1 MGRVIAVY
9 NQKGGVGKTTTV
21 VNLAAALGL
30 LKQNVLVIDMDP
42 QANSTSGLGLDKNED
57 EPDIYTVLS
66 GEEPASR
73 AIRETSAKNVRI
85 LPSSSALAGLEVEAV
100 DRSDRAALLRA
111 QTEILRDAYDY
122 LLIDCPPSLG
132 LLSLNALCA
141 ADSVIIPIQTE
152 YYALEGVGQLSETI
166 DLVRES
172 LHPVLALEGA
182 LLTMYDGR
190 NNLSKEVE
198 DEVRKYFG
206 EQVFRTV
213 IPRNIRLAEAPSYGE
228 SVFTYDRLSKG
239 ARTYMKLGKELLK
252 KNRG

>member
-66 GEEPASR
+66 GEEAASR
-73 AIRETSAKNVRI
+73 AIQETSAKNVRI

-172 LHPVLALEGA
+172 LHPALALEGA

>member
-100 DRSDRAALLRA
+100 DRSDRAALLCA

-172 LHPVLALEGA
+172 LHPALALEGA

>member
-30 LKQNVLVIDMDP
+30 LKQQVLVIDMDP
-42 QANSTSGLGLDKNED
+42 QANSTSGLGLEKNED
-57 EPDIYTVLS
+57 FPDVYMVLS
-66 GEEPASR
+66 GEESASH
-73 AIRETSAKNVRI
+73 AIQETSAKNVRI

-100 DRSDRAALLRA
+100 ERTDRAQMLRA
-111 QTEILRDAYDY
+111 QTEALRSSYDY

-166 DLVRES
+166 DLVREG
-172 LHPVLALEGA
+172 LHPDLALEGA

-198 DEVRKYFG
+198 NEVRKYFG
-206 EQVFRTV
+206 DQVFHTV

-228 SVFTYDRLSKG
+228 SVLTYDRLSKG
-239 ARTYMKLGKELLK
+239 ARMYMKLGKELLK